1 MAGPRLNHVG
11 ISVRDL
17 ERAAAFYARWFG
29 FEVAGS
35 FDFDDLPWMNRVTA
49 LGLTRGRAI
58 HLRSADGYLELF
70 EFAEPAPAPAAA
82 PAAGRPVSDPG
93 LTHLGFEVD
102 DVVALQAQMAA
113 AGVPFHSEPQ
123 DAGDGSL
130 TTYGHDPDGNVFELM
145 QLGGESIAFS
155 VDALPRR

>member
-1 MAGPRLNHVG
+1 MARPRLNHAG

-17 ERAAAFYARWFG
+17 ERAAAFYERWFG
-29 FEVAGS
+29 FEVAGG
-35 FDFDDLPWMNRVTA
+35 FDFDDVPWMNVVT
-49 LGLTRGRAI
+49 GLAHTRGRAL

-82 PAAGRPVSDPG
+82 AGAAPPVSALG

-102 DVVALQAQMAA
+102 DAVALQAEMSA

-130 TTYGHDPDGNVFELM
+130 TTYGRDPDGNVFELM
-145 QLGGESIAFS
+145 QLGGESIEFS
-155 VDALPRR
+155 LDRLPRR